1 MRRATPAALLL
12 VVIRMIWMVTNLVT
26 NGIRRAK
33 SEIFFGVLCDNNP
46 KIDLE
51 PYVWDKSNSQ
61 EVGKGVERCTQFKL
75 HKMAQMV
82 EWKIP
87 KYISVCLIFFVLA

>member
-1 MRRATPAALLL
+1 MTNGMRRATPVSLLL
-12 VVIRMIWMVTNLVT
+12 VVIRMIWMVTNLLT

-51 PYVWDKSNSQ
+51 QYVLDKSNCQ
-61 EVGKGVERCTQFKL
+61 EVC
-75 HKMAQMV
+75 
-82 EWKIP
+82 
-87 KYISVCLIFFVLA
+87 

>member
-1 MRRATPAALLL
+1 
-12 VVIRMIWMVTNLVT
+12 MVTNLLT

-51 PYVWDKSNSQ
+51 QYVLDKSNCQ
-61 EVGKGVERCTQFKL
+61 EVC
-75 HKMAQMV
+75 
-82 EWKIP
+82 
-87 KYISVCLIFFVLA
+87 